1 MKKVV
6 VLLFVGLLLFGSM
19 IPKLIALFSSS
30 DNEAGTV
37 STITAPTSS
46 AIVSNEPTFKKE
58 GELTFPKIQKKIS
71 IEIADNDAET
81 TQGLMY
87 RKSMPDTCGM
97 LFVFPDSQ
105 ERSFWMKNTYIPL
118 DLLFINSDKEVI
130 TIQANRP
137 PFSEEAIPS
146 YKPAQYVLEVNAGFC
161 QRNGIK
167 QGDKISF

>member
-1 MKKVV
+1 MTHDHSEAMELAQEIVKVEIPQKKGEPKIF
-6 VLLFVGLLLFGSM
+6 LEDEFVKPDTTLD
-19 IPKLIALFSSS
+19 KLAKLRP
-30 DNEAGTV
+30 A
-37 STITAPTSS
+37 
-46 AIVSNEPTFKKE
+46 FKKE

-105 ERSFWMKNTYIPL
+105 ERSFWMKNTFIPL
-118 DLLFINSDKEVI
+118 DLLFINSNKEVI
-130 TIQANRP
+130 TIQPNRP

>member
-1 MKKVV
+1 
-6 VLLFVGLLLFGSM
+6 M
-19 IPKLIALFSSS
+19 IPKLIAIFRSEDS
-30 DNEAGTV
+30 EAGTV
-37 STITAPTSS
+37 SSISAPAPSGV
-46 AIVSNEPTFKKE
+46 VSNEPAFKKE

-105 ERSFWMKNTYIPL
+105 ERSFWMKNTFIPL
-118 DLLFINSDKEVI
+118 DLLFINSNKEVI
-130 TIQANRP
+130 TIQPNRP

>member
-1 MKKVV
+1 MKKIV

-19 IPKLIALFSSS
+19 IPKLIAIFRSEDS
-30 DNEAGTV
+30 EAGTV
-37 STITAPTSS
+37 SSISAPAPSGV
-46 AIVSNEPTFKKE
+46 VSNEPAFKKE

-105 ERSFWMKNTYIPL
+105 ERSFWMKNTFIPL
-118 DLLFINSDKEVI
+118 DLLFINSNKEVI
-130 TIQANRP
+130 TIQPNRP
-137 PFSEEAIPS
+137 PFSEETIPS

>member
-1 MKKVV
+1 M
-6 VLLFVGLLLFGSM
+6 
-19 IPKLIALFSSS
+19 
-30 DNEAGTV
+30 
-37 STITAPTSS
+37 
-46 AIVSNEPTFKKE
+46 
-58 GELTFPKIQKKIS
+58 QKKIS

-105 ERSFWMKNTYIPL
+105 ERSFWMKNTFIPL
-118 DLLFINSDKEVI
+118 DLLFINSNKEVI
-130 TIQANRP
+130 TIQPNRP